1 MTAPNRWLML
11 AVGMLAQASGT
22 VAANAA
28 VFLIPYLHLERG
40 LSLAQAGALASAAL
54 LGTTVSLVAWG
65 VVVDRRGERLT
76 LTLGLLVTTSA
87 TVAAALVGGYAALAA
102 CWFLAGVG
110 VASSNA
116 ASGRLVVGWF
126 PPERRGTAMGIRQAA
141 LPLGV
146 GAAAVFIPTMVQATD
161 LRTTL
166 LCVAAANA
174 AALVACALLVVDPPR
189 RARAEAVDAGETGSP
204 YRGDVTLVRIHAASA
219 LLVVPQFTVWTY
231 MLVWLID
238 ERGWTAGVAGALV
251 AVTQLLGSAGRIGV
265 GWWSD
270 RVGSRMGPM
279 RIVALGAAAT
289 MLVLGVLEPTPA
301 AVALIVLATVVTVA
315 DNGLAFTAVA
325 ERAGP
330 WWSGKA
336 LGVQNTGQYLV
347 SAAVPPVV
355 GLTVAGLGY
364 GWAFALVAIFPL
376 LAVPLVPRDR

>member
-1 MTAPNRWLML
+1 ML
-11 AVGMLAQASGT
+11 AVGMLAQVAGT

-40 LSLAQAGALASAAL
+40 LSLAEAGALASSAL

-65 VVVDRRGERLT
+65 VVVDRWGERLT
-76 LTLGLLVTTSA
+76 LTLGLVVTTGA
-87 TVAAALVGGYAALAA
+87 TLGAAFADGYAGLAVA
-102 CWFLAGVG
+102 WFLAGVG

-126 PPERRGTAMGIRQAA
+126 PVERRGTAMGIRQAA

-146 GAAAVFIPTMVQATD
+146 GVTAVLVPTTVQATD

-166 LCVAAANA
+166 LCVAAIGAVV
-174 AALVACALLVVDPPR
+174 LVACALLVVDPPR
-189 RARAEAVDAGETGSP
+189 GDRAEAVDAGETASP
-204 YRGDVTLVRIHAASA
+204 YRGSRTLLRVHAASA
-219 LLVVPQFTVWTY
+219 LLVVPQFTVWTF

-238 ERGWTAGVAGALV
+238 EQGWGAAAAGALV

-270 RVGSRMGPM
+270 RAGSRLRPM
-279 RIVALGAAAT
+279 RLVAVAAAAT
-289 MLVLGVLEPTPA
+289 MLALGLLEPTPL
-301 AVALIVLATVVTVA
+301 AVAVVVVATVVTVA

-347 SAAVPPVV
+347 SAAVPPLV
-355 GLTVAGLGY
+355 GTLVSGAGY
-364 GWAFALVAIFPL
+364 AWAFGVVAIFPL
-376 LAVPLVPRDR
+376 LAIPLVPRDEPAAHPA

>member
-1 MTAPNRWLML
+1 ML
-11 AVGMLAQASGT
+11 VVGMLAQASGT

-40 LSLAQAGALASAAL
+40 LTLAQAGALASASL
-54 LGTTVSLVAWG
+54 LGTTVSLVGWG
-65 VVVDRRGERLT
+65 VVVDRTGERLT
-76 LTLGLLVTTSA
+76 LVLGLAVTTA
-87 TVAAALVGGYAALAA
+87 GTVGAALSDGYAALAA

-126 PPERRGTAMGIRQAA
+126 PAERRGTAMGIRQTA

-146 GAAAVFIPTMVQATD
+146 GAAAVFVPTTVQATD

-166 LCVAAANA
+166 LCVAALNA
-174 AALVACALLVVDPPR
+174 VVLVACALLVVDPPR
-189 RARAEAVDAGETGSP
+189 RARAEAAEAGETANP
-204 YRGDVTLVRIHAASA
+204 YRGGRTLVRIHTASA
-219 LLVVPQFTVWTY
+219 LLVVPQFTVWTF

-238 ERGWTAGVAGALV
+238 ERSWSAAAAGALV
-251 AVTQLLGSAGRIGV
+251 GVTQLLGSAGRIGV

-279 RIVALGAAAT
+279 RLVAVAAAVT
-289 MLVLGVLEPTPA
+289 MLALGVLEPTPL
-301 AVALIVLATVVTVA
+301 AVAVIVVATVVTVA

-325 ERAGP
+325 EIAGP

-355 GLTVAGLGY
+355 GTLVAGAGY
-364 GWAFALVAIFPL
+364 AWAFGLVALLPLVAI
-376 LAVPLVPRDR
+376 PLVPRDVPATRLA

>member
-1 MTAPNRWLML
+1 ML
-11 AVGMLAQASGT
+11 AVGMLAQVAGT

-40 LSLAQAGALASAAL
+40 LSLAQAGALASSAL

-65 VVVDRRGERLT
+65 VVVDRWGERLT
-76 LTLGLLVTTSA
+76 LTLGLVVTTGA
-87 TVAAALVGGYAALAA
+87 TLGAAFADGYAGLAVA
-102 CWFLAGVG
+102 WFLAGVG

-126 PPERRGTAMGIRQAA
+126 PVERRGTAMGIRQAA

-146 GAAAVFIPTMVQATD
+146 GVTAVLVPTTVQATD

-166 LCVAAANA
+166 LCVAAIGAVV
-174 AALVACALLVVDPPR
+174 LVACALLVVDPPR
-189 RARAEAVDAGETGSP
+189 GDRAEAVDAGETASP
-204 YRGDVTLVRIHAASA
+204 YRGSRTLLRVHAASA
-219 LLVVPQFTVWTY
+219 LLVVPQFTVWTF

-238 ERGWTAGVAGALV
+238 EQGWGAAAAGALV

-270 RVGSRMGPM
+270 RAGSRLRPM
-279 RIVALGAAAT
+279 RLVAVAAAAT
-289 MLVLGVLEPTPA
+289 MLALGLLEPTPL
-301 AVALIVLATVVTVA
+301 AVAVVVVATVVTVA

-347 SAAVPPVV
+347 SAAVPPLV
-355 GLTVAGLGY
+355 GTLVSGAGY
-364 GWAFALVAIFPL
+364 AWAFGVVAIFPL
-376 LAVPLVPRDR
+376 LAIPLVPRDEPAAHPA

>member
-1 MTAPNRWLML
+1 ML
-11 AVGMLAQASGT
+11 AVGMAAQVAGT

-28 VFLIPYLHLERG
+28 VALIPYLTRERDLTLG
-40 LSLAQAGALASAAL
+40 HAGALASASL

-65 VVVDRRGERLT
+65 VVVDRWGERLT
-76 LTLGLLVTTSA
+76 LTLGLVVTSA
-87 TVAAALVGGYAALAA
+87 GSLAAAFADGYVALAA
-102 CWFLAGVG
+102 CWFVAGVG

-146 GAAAVFIPTMVQATD
+146 GLTAVLVPTLVQATD

-166 LCVAAANA
+166 LTIAAINVVV
-174 AALVACALLVVDPPR
+174 LVACAVLVVDPPR
-189 RARAEAVDAGETGSP
+189 RARADAVRDGETGSP
-204 YRGDVTLVRIHAASA
+204 YRGDATLVRVHAASA
-219 LLVVPQFTVWTY
+219 LLVVPQFTVWTF
-231 MLVWLID
+231 MLVWLIA
-238 ERGWTAGVAGALV
+238 ERGWSAPAAGALV

-270 RVGSRMGPM
+270 RVGSRLGPM
-279 RIVALGAAAT
+279 RWVAVGAAAS
-289 MLVLGVLEPTPA
+289 MLALGLLEATAA
-301 AVALIVLATVVTVA
+301 AVVLVVVASVVTVA

-355 GLTVAGLGY
+355 GVLISGAGY
-364 GWAFALVAIFPL
+364 AWAFGLVALLPL
-376 LAVPLVPRDR
+376 LALPLVPREPTSR

>member
-1 MTAPNRWLML
+1 ML
-11 AVGMLAQASGT
+11 AVGMLAQVAGT

-40 LSLAQAGALASAAL
+40 LSLAQAGALASSAL

-65 VVVDRRGERLT
+65 IVVDRWGERLT
-76 LTLGLLVTTSA
+76 LTLGLGVTTGA
-87 TVAAALVGGYAALAA
+87 TLGAAFADGYAWLAAA
-102 CWFLAGVG
+102 WFLAGVG

-126 PPERRGTAMGIRQAA
+126 PAERRGTAMGIRQAA

-146 GAAAVFIPTMVQATD
+146 GTTAVLVPTTVQATD

-166 LCVAAANA
+166 LVVAAIGAVV
-174 AALVACALLVVDPPR
+174 LVACAVLVVDPPR
-189 RARAEAVDAGETGSP
+189 RDRAEAVDAGETTSP
-204 YRGDVTLVRIHAASA
+204 YRGSRTLVRVHAASA
-219 LLVVPQFTVWTY
+219 LLVVPQFTVWTF

-238 ERGWTAGVAGALV
+238 EKGWGAAAAGALV

-270 RVGSRMGPM
+270 RAGSRLRPM
-279 RIVALGAAAT
+279 RLVAVAAALTMLALG
-289 MLVLGVLEPTPA
+289 LLEPTPL
-301 AVALIVLATVVTVA
+301 AVVVIVVATVVTVA

-347 SAAVPPVV
+347 SAAVPPFI
-355 GLTVAGLGY
+355 GALISGPGY
-364 GWAFALVAIFPL
+364 AWAFGIVALFPL
-376 LAVPLVPRDR
+376 LAIPLVPDDLPAAPAQA